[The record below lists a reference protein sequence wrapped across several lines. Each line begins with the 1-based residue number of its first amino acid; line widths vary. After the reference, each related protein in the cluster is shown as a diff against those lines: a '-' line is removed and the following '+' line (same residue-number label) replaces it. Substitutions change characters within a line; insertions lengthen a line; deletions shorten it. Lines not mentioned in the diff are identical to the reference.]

1 MWCSACAWVI
11 DESLKKTPGIV
22 DSTCNF
28 STDRLQVTYDP
39 VKLSPDQIIETI
51 GKLGYRAARPGE
63 SEKTTERRREFIRF
77 AVSSFLT
84 MNIMMLSFALY
95 TGFFTNLS
103 PENAAKISWP
113 MFVMATAVLIYG
125 GYDFY
130 KKAWAGLRHAAFSME
145 TLIIIGA
152 LSAYFYSTY
161 NLFATSIHLYYDT
174 AAMLITLVLLG
185 KTLERRAK
193 GKVLA
198 DLENFFALMPTK
210 VRICS
215 DRFPDGRY
223 AARG

>member
-1 MWCSACAWVI
+1 LSIRPVI

-28 STDRLQVTYDP
+28 STDRLQVNYDP

-51 GKLGYRAARPGE
+51 GKLGYRAAKPGE

-77 AVSSFLT
+77 AVSAFLT

-193 GKVLA
+193 GTVLA

-210 VRICS
+210 VRICT
-215 DRFPDGRY
+215 DG
-223 AARG
+223 